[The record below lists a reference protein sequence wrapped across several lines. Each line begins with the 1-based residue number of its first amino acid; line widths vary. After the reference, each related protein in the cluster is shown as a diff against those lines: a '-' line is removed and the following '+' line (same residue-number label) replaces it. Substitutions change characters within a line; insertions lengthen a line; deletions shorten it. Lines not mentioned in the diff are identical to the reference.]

1 MRVLHVIPSVS
12 SVDGGSSRAM
22 MLMEQSLSAAGVSVT
37 TITTDDDGPGC
48 RLADVNRPAEVHGA
62 RRVYVRKWSD
72 SYKFAPALLIWLERH
87 LHDFDVLHVHALFSF
102 SSVAAALMA
111 WRKDVPYVIEPLGT
125 LTNYG
130 MKQRRPIAKRVSL
143 ALFERRILERA
154 AAVHFTSEAEFE
166 EAKDLAIPMSGVV
179 IPLGAEAASAQ
190 SSVTLLRD
198 YPILGDRTVLL
209 FLSRLDPKKN
219 LEGLL
224 KAFAAL
230 DPAKRKLVLLIAGAG
245 EPTYTESL
253 KYLARCLN
261 VDDEVIWFGHVEH
274 DTKAAVFASADIFVL
289 PSLSE
294 NFGMAAAEA
303 LLAGLPCVLGR
314 GVAIARE
321 IEASGAGLMVDPTPQ
336 EIACAVSRLVGDED
350 LRHSMGEAGKKL
362 AGELFSTSVM
372 AARLISLYEEV
383 AVSSKSKPCNV
394 ARHARPM
401 I

>member
-130 MKQRRPIAKRVSL
+130 MKQRRPFAKRVSL

-166 EAKDLAIPMSGVV
+166 EAKDLAIPLSGVV

-190 SSVTLLRD
+190 SSVALLRD

-336 EIACAVSRLVGDED
+336 DIAAAVNRLVDDED

-383 AVSSKSKPCNV
+383 VVSSKSKHCNV
-394 ARHARPM
+394 ARHAQPM